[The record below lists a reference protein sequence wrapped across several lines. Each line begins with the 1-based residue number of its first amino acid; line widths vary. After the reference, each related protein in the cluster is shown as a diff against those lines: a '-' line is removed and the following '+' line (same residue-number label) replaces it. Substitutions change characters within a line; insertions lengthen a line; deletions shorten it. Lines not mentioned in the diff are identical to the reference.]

1 LLTWFL
7 YRNDGCGDR
16 QSFELQEGSPDL
28 SNLEDGR
35 ALQVVELENGEVIW
49 SVLDSLRAPGDDLDD
64 DVRSNY
70 FSDRGSY
77 ASHYSAADD
86 PTQVSF
92 KGPVHS
98 TSRAGT
104 TPNNGSQ
111 RGVPDRSG
119 AETKVGYDVLS
130 VLPPSDRLH
139 QVFYSDAKEIA
150 RLISQITNAA
160 DYGQFN
166 INPGTP
172 STRSSEDLPVE
183 DQLERLMQRLAET
196 R

>member
-1 LLTWFL
+1 M
-7 YRNDGCGDR
+7 
-16 QSFELQEGSPDL
+16 

-49 SVLDSLRAPGDDLDD
+49 SVLDSLRDDLED

-70 FSDRGSY
+70 FSNRGSY
-77 ASHYSAADD
+77 ASHYSGADD
-86 PTQVSF
+86 PLQVSS
-92 KGPVHS
+92 KGLGRS

-104 TPNNGSQ
+104 APSNGSQ
-111 RGVPDRSG
+111 KGMLDGNTP
-119 AETKVGYDVLS
+119 ETKVSYQVSSALL
-130 VLPPSDRLH
+130 VADRLH

-150 RLISQITNAA
+150 RLIGQITNAA